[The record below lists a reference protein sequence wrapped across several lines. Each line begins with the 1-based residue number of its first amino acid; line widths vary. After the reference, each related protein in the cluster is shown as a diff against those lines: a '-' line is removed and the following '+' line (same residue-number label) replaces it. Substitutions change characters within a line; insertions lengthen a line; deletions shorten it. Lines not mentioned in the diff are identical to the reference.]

1 MTSATRSSAVVRLG
15 ALADQL
21 VSLDLD
27 DADAREP
34 SRRQAAIPQI
44 DDAVDLG
51 RLPGRP
57 TFPRERRVL
66 ARAVDQDVGDRAG
79 ESGMALPGPT
89 VLMLL
94 HDRRALG
101 RDLGRDLVGKRDG
114 GRPLLARIGEDA
126 EPVEARLLE
135 ELQRVLERRLGLTRE
150 ADEDSR
156 ADGEPRDRVTER
168 SDDLPHPLR

>member
-66 ARAVDQDVGDRAG
+66 ARAVDQDVAARAG
-79 ESGMALPGPT
+79 ESGMAPPGPT
-89 VLMLL
+89 VLTLL
-94 HDRRALG
+94 PDRRPLG
-101 RDLGRDLVGKRDG
+101 RDPGRGLVR
-114 GRPLLARIGEDA
+114 
-126 EPVEARLLE
+126 
-135 ELQRVLERRLGLTRE
+135 QRAG
-150 ADEDSR
+150 S
-156 ADGEPRDRVTER
+156 
-168 SDDLPHPLR
+168 